1 MWFHKSKTVCR
12 SKTLTQGLLIFAVA
26 SFDIFGADFV
36 NFFLGPSH
44 RLCHIRYDKDKNH
57 SKFDFDKF
65 EFCFI
70 KSDEPS
76 QWRRPS
82 INKRTANYRT
92 TGSYDSK
99 RTNLNEKYAKR
110 TYTGRIGKFSKT
122 FMVSWLM
129 VLVRIPN
136 LTHIFSFRRE
146 KIRRYQSHTRAKN
159 VNSLIGRDKN
169 SKNI

>member
-1 MWFHKSKTVCR
+1 MISQVQNRLPFKNTYTRFV
-12 SKTLTQGLLIFAVA
+12 
-26 SFDIFGADFV
+26 DFRRGEIWHFWSRFWQILY

-82 INKRTANYRT
+82 INKRTANNGT

-110 TYTGRIGKFSKT
+110 TYTGRIGKFIKT
-122 FMVSWLM
+122 FMIKEIQYYEISWTADPCRSGPMTVRCYVVSLEDG
-129 VLVRIPN
+129 L
-136 LTHIFSFRRE
+136 
-146 KIRRYQSHTRAKN
+146 
-159 VNSLIGRDKN
+159 
-169 SKNI
+169 